1 MVACYWSRLVVQE
14 NTYLEVLFV
23 VFCMS
28 SHLLV
33 DSYHLDTYRGIPS
46 WAETENRFSG
56 NDQHLSSV
64 LSGDKSLSSQLSN
77 QRSWTRQL
85 KRLEKSMNHCKKT
98 ASIEWTLST
107 QRTGRHLRNSQWE
120 ERSFSEP
127 RTYLRAGWH
136 RIDRIKKLSSVL
148 ID

>member
-1 MVACYWSRLVVQE
+1 MLLTKISCSRKHLPWGIICGI
-14 NTYLEVLFV
+14 LH
-23 VFCMS
+23 VFSTPC
-28 SHLLV
+28 
-33 DSYHLDTYRGIPS
+33 RFIS

-64 LSGDKSLSSQLSN
+64 LSGDKSLSSKLSN

-85 KRLEKSMNHCKKT
+85 KLLQKSMNHCKKT

-107 QRTGRHLRNSQWE
+107 QRTGRHLRHSQSV

-136 RIDRIKKLSSVL
+136 RIDRIEKLFQSRTKVLGQLYSSNAF
-148 ID
+148 

>member
-1 MVACYWSRLVVQE
+1 MLLIKISGSRKHLPWGIICGILHVFSSPCRFIS
-14 NTYLEVLFV
+14 FV
-23 VFCMS
+23 
-28 SHLLV
+28 
-33 DSYHLDTYRGIPS
+33 HLDTYRGIPS

-85 KRLEKSMNHCKKT
+85 KLLEKSMNHCKKT

-136 RIDRIKKLSSVL
+136 RIDRIEKLSSVL
-148 ID
+148 IA